1 MAHVDFTYSEFS
13 VFKFIVVY
21 FFSSK
26 KSWKIS
32 CCMRGQILCTIPA
45 TRARVFAH
53 IYFALLKRK
62 KNQSAIF
69 IPIAKNNK
77 TFAVNLEY
85 YRWYHRTCNSVLII
99 ITYLM
104 TSELFFYPWIV
115 KYFTN
120 CLHWN
125 KSERYSGRLEKSKI
139 EPFTKIHAFFISK
152 TLISKARLKLAKN
165 YAKAKQHSEA
175 KLLQLE
181 NYSLFSSMLSSKN
194 RRYYKKCIKNKYVY
208 SNEIIRLMK
217 MKMRLKMKNRSY
229 RCD

>member
-1 MAHVDFTYSEFS
+1 
-13 VFKFIVVY
+13 
-21 FFSSK
+21 
-26 KSWKIS
+26 
-32 CCMRGQILCTIPA
+32 
-45 TRARVFAH
+45 
-53 IYFALLKRK
+53 
-62 KNQSAIF
+62 
-69 IPIAKNNK
+69 
-77 TFAVNLEY
+77 
-85 YRWYHRTCNSVLII
+85 
-99 ITYLM
+99 M
-104 TSELFFYPWIV
+104 TSESFFYPWIV
-115 KYFTN
+115 KCFTN
-120 CLHWN
+120 CLYWN

-139 EPFTKIHAFFISK
+139 QPFTKIHAFFISK

-165 YAKAKQHSEA
+165 HAKAKQHSEA